1 MHMVM
6 QKNTSMEKSIIN
18 LKLQVIILRFY
29 LMLSLLFF
37 IKQNLSLTLKEILI
51 FKKITKIDS
60 KNSKYN
66 FLMNFF

>member
-6 QKNTSMEKSIIN
+6 QKNTSMVKSIIN

-37 IKQNLSLTLKEILI
+37 IKQNLSLTLKKILI